1 MENLENALG
10 KYHNIK
16 LKHVIP
22 PVDVMPVVCYNDP
35 IIKVMELL
43 RSRHH
48 VWVINCKEEGS
59 LLGVIKYLSVI
70 DFLLPPD
77 KHNLYIGST
86 RSALKSVIGGAKT
99 AKEVMEKN
107 ALTINHNST
116 VIDALLKMKRYNV
129 QILAVLNDE
138 ERLIGEISLKIL
150 IDKFLSLCL
159 AQE

>member
-1 MENLENALG
+1 MENLENALE
-10 KYHNIK
+10 KYHGIK

-22 PVDVMPVVCYNDP
+22 PINTMPVVCCNDP
-35 IIKVMELL
+35 IIKVMEIL

-48 VWVINCKEEGS
+48 VWVINCEEEGS

-107 ALTINHNST
+107 ALAVSHNAT
-116 VIDALLKMKRYNV
+116 VLEALVKMKRYNV
-129 QILAVLNDE
+129 QILAVLDDD

-159 AQE
+159 AQ